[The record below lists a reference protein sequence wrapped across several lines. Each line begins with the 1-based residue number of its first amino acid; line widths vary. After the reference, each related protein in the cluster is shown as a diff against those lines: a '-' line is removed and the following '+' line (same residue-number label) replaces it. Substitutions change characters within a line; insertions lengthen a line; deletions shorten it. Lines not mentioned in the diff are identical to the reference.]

1 MNSAGVVEDK
11 TLYEAVRI
19 DRKTAVAYD
28 QLLKNLLVLEALPG
42 WESNRL
48 SRLTRLPKRYL
59 VEPAL
64 IPTVLRLEA
73 STALRDGNVLG
84 RLVDTFVAA
93 QIRAELP
100 LATSRPRW
108 YHLRDKNGRH
118 EVDLVIEFGGGRI
131 AGIEIKAAAAPN
143 RSDARHLEWL
153 RDELGERFIAGV
165 VLHAGPRVF
174 ELADRI
180 IAAPISTIWA

>member
-1 MNSAGVVEDK
+1 
-11 TLYEAVRI
+11 
-19 DRKTAVAYD
+19 
-28 QLLKNLLVLEALPG
+28 VLEALPG

-59 VEPAL
+59 VDPAM
-64 IPTVLRLEA
+64 ITTVLRLNTSA
-73 STALRDGNVLG
+73 VLRDGNLLG

-100 LATSRPRW
+100 LAASRPRW
-108 YHLRDKNGRH
+108 FHLRDKNGRH

-131 AGIEIKAAAAPN
+131 AGVEIKAAAAPN

-153 RDELGERFIAGV
+153 RDELGDRFIAGV
-165 VLHAGPRVF
+165 VLHTGPRAF
-174 ELADRI
+174 ELAERV